1 MTLLT
6 DVYDAFLASINDDE
20 WIFWDEE
27 DTKRD
32 FRMILNAA
40 MPRFKFPKHDLS
52 IEDEHFV
59 EDLSNAEI
67 QILACYMKCEWL
79 NRSILTWERIK
90 PQYEEKDFS
99 EANMLD
105 KLYSALEQELKEAKL
120 KESIYYRSIDRKPFD
135 YTQLAGDQN
144 G

>member
-79 NRSILTWERIK
+79 NRNIMTWENIK
-90 PQYEEKDFS
+90 PLYDERDWSQ
-99 EANMLD
+99 ANLLD
-105 KLYSALEQELKEAKL
+105 KFRQTLALEQKNAKELEAV
-120 KESIYYRSIDRKPFD
+120 YYRSRDKKPFKFGK
-135 YTQLAGDQN
+135 LAG
-144 G
+144 